1 MLESEEI
8 ILNWLN
14 DELNFD
20 PKIKNISKE
29 FSDGYLFAEILYKI
43 NELDENKLNEFKKYE
58 TNKRLIK
65 ENFILI

>member
-14 DELNFD
+14 NELNFV

-43 NELDENKLNEFKKYE
+43 KE
-58 TNKRLIK
+58 IK
-65 ENFILI
+65 